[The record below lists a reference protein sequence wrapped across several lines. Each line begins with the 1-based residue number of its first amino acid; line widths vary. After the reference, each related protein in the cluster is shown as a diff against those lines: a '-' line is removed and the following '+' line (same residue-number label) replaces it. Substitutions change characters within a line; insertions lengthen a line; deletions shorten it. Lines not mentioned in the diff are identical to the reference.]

1 MCSLAVGES
10 SGKPLRTVAKHIPGG
25 SAAQLEQLGTRA
37 STAAGEISRAHM
49 LVVERGDKLSKL
61 EDNTERMHNQAAEF
75 SSSAHQLMLK
85 YKDKK
90 WYQL

>member
-1 MCSLAVGES
+1 MIAVGES
-10 SGKPLRTVAKHIPGG
+10 SGLKPNRTVAKHIPGP
-25 SAAQLEQLGTRA
+25 QVNVEQLGTRA
-37 STAAGEISRAHM
+37 STAASEVSRAHM
-49 LVVERGDKLSKL
+49 LVVERGEKLNQL
-61 EDNTERMHNQAAEF
+61 EDRAERMSSQANEF